1 MSGLFRPRNSE
12 PQAKRPALGDYTTA
26 NYRLV
31 VLSLMAIP
39 IGAAGAG
46 IAWILVRLIGFITN
60 ISFYHTFSFAF
71 NFPTH
76 ETAGW
81 TVFIPTIIGGIL
93 IGLMARYGSEKIR
106 GHGIPEAIEAILLNR
121 SIIEPKVAFWKPLA
135 SALAIGTGGPFGAE
149 GPIIMTGGAF
159 GSLFSQLFKMSSME
173 RKTLM
178 VAGASAGMAG
188 IFATPIAAT
197 LIAVELLLFEWRPRS
212 FIPVAVAAAT
222 ADILRIPLL
231 GAGPLFAYHSPV
243 IPWEGLLICIP
254 VGITGGL
261 LSGLL
266 TWLTYRFEDGFG
278 KLPVHWMWWPA
289 LAGVLIGIA
298 AMIEPN
304 ALGVGYDVIRDL
316 LAGKLIFS
324 AVLGLLIVKSLLWAS
339 TLGSGT
345 SGGVLAPLLIMGG
358 AMGALEARIIPVGD
372 PTLWALIG
380 MTAVLGGTMRS
391 PFTCI
396 VFALELT
403 QDMNAV
409 LPLTIATFV
418 AAACTVLMLKRS
430 VLTEKIARR
439 GHHVT
444 REYSTPPFET
454 MFVED
459 HMTRDVHTLIDS
471 MTVADAVRFF
481 DVHMPVPLH
490 VDEHDPE
497 GYKHGLPV
505 VDAEHKLLGM
515 LRRTYVQK
523 LRDGNYLPTVRIADV
538 VPKVRATGYPDE
550 PLSRVADRM
559 AECDMGCVPILDPR
573 SGVLIGLV
581 TRHDVLRA
589 RATALAEEHVREQI
603 IDLGRHLPRWLRWG
617 PKPAPAGDAAGG
629 GSELIIRG
637 RKSSESTEREHSR
650 RD

>member
-1 MSGLFRPRNSE
+1 MSPHPKSGVPTPRR
-12 PQAKRPALGDYTTA
+12 KRPALGDYTTA
-26 NYRLV
+26 NWRLV
-31 VLSLMAIP
+31 VLSLMAVP
-39 IGAAGAG
+39 IGGAGAG

-60 ISFYHTFSFAF
+60 ISFYHTVSFAF
-71 NFPTH
+71 NFPSH
-76 ETAGW
+76 ETVGW
-81 TVFIPTIIGGIL
+81 MAFIPPIVGGLL

-121 SIIEPKVAFWKPLA
+121 SVIEPKVAVIKPVA
-135 SALAIGTGGPFGAE
+135 SAIAIGTGGPFGAE

-159 GSLFSQLFKMSSME
+159 GSLFAQLFKLSAME

-178 VAGASAGMAG
+178 IAGASAGMAG
-188 IFATPIAAT
+188 IFATPVAAT

-212 FIPVAVAAAT
+212 FIPVAIAAAAAT
-222 ADILRIPLL
+222 IVREPLL
-231 GAGPLFAYHSPV
+231 GAGPLFAYHSALMPLA
-243 IPWEGLLICIP
+243 GLFICIP
-254 VGITGGL
+254 VGITAGL

-289 LAGVLIGIA
+289 IGGVLIGIA
-298 AMIEPN
+298 AMIEPR

-316 LAGKLIFS
+316 LAGNLVFS
-324 AVLGLLIVKSLLWAS
+324 VVLALLIVKSLLWAS

-358 AMGALEARIIPVGD
+358 AMGALEARIIPVGE
-372 PTLWALIG
+372 PTLWALVG

-403 QDMNAV
+403 HDMNAV

-418 AAACTVLMLKRS
+418 AAGCTVLMLKRS
-430 VLTEKIARR
+430 VLTEKISRR

-444 REYSTPPFET
+444 REYSTDPFET

-459 HMTRDVHTLIDS
+459 HMTRDVRTLAGN
-471 MTVADAVRFF
+471 MTVGDAVKFF
-481 DVHMPVPLH
+481 DEHMQLPPH
-490 VDEHDPE
+490 ADERDPE
-497 GYKHGLPV
+497 SYKHGLPV
-505 VDAEHKLLGM
+505 VDDRLKLLGM
-515 LRRTYVQK
+515 LLRTDVGK
-523 LRDGNYLPTVRIADV
+523 LRSGNYLPTVRIADV
-538 VPKVRATGYPDE
+538 TPKARATGYPDE

-559 AECDMGCVPILDPR
+559 AESDMDCVPIVDPQ
-573 SGVLIGLV
+573 SGTLISLV

-589 RATALAEEHVREQI
+589 RAMALGEEHIRERI
-603 IDLGRHLPRWLRWG
+603 IDLHVHLPHWLRNL
-617 PKPAPAGDAAGG
+617 APAHADAGKALHSDVRTVGQKPDAGT
-629 GSELIIRG
+629 
-637 RKSSESTEREHSR
+637 K
-650 RD
+650 RDASKRD

>member
-1 MSGLFRPRNSE
+1 M
-12 PQAKRPALGDYTTA
+12 
-26 NYRLV
+26 
-31 VLSLMAIP
+31 VLLSIMAVP

-60 ISFYHTFSFAF
+60 LSFYHTVSFAF
-71 NFPTH
+71 NFPSN
-76 ETAGW
+76 ETVGW
-81 TVFIPTIIGGIL
+81 MAFIPPIVGGLL
-93 IGLMARYGSEKIR
+93 IGVMARYGSEKIR

-121 SIIEPKVAFWKPLA
+121 SIIEPRVAVIKPIA
-135 SALAIGTGGPFGAE
+135 SAIAIGTGGPFGAE

-159 GSLFSQLFKMSSME
+159 GSLFSQLFKLSTME

-178 VAGASAGMAG
+178 IAGASAGMAG

-212 FIPVAVAAAT
+212 FIPVAMAAA
-222 ADILRIPLL
+222 AAAIVREPLL
-231 GAGPLFAYHSPV
+231 GAGPLFAYHSGLMPF
-243 IPWEGLLICIP
+243 WGLLICIP
-254 VGITGGL
+254 VGITAGL

-289 LAGVLIGIA
+289 LGGVLIGVA
-298 AMIEPN
+298 AMIEPR

-316 LAGKLIFS
+316 LAGNLVFS
-324 AVLGLLIVKSLLWAS
+324 TVLVLLIVKSLLWAS

-396 VFALELT
+396 IFALELT
-403 QDMNAV
+403 HDMNAV

-430 VLTEKIARR
+430 VLTEKISRR

-444 REYSTPPFET
+444 REYSTDPLET

-459 HMTRDVHTLIDS
+459 HMTRDVRSLAGN
-471 MTVADAVRFF
+471 MTVGDALRFF
-481 DVHMPVPLH
+481 DEHMQPPPH
-490 VDEHDPE
+490 VDEQDPDS
-497 GYKHGLPV
+497 YRHGLPV
-505 VDAEHKLLGM
+505 VDEQRKLLGILM
-515 LRRTYVQK
+515 RTDVRK
-523 LRDGNYLPTVRIADV
+523 LRNGNYLPTVRIADV
-538 VPKVRATGYPDE
+538 APKPLVIGYPDE
-550 PLSRVADRM
+550 PLMRVADRM
-559 AECDMGCVPILDPR
+559 AERDVDCVPIVDPH
-573 SGVLIGLV
+573 SGILIGLV

-589 RATALAEEHVREQI
+589 RAQALSEEHERSRI
-603 IDLGRHLPRWLRWG
+603 IELHLPWPRWLRRVRPPG
-617 PKPAPAGDAAGG
+617 GDAGGEVKSDVRIVGQKPDAQSAGHD
-629 GSELIIRG
+629 L
-637 RKSSESTEREHSR
+637 SR
-650 RD
+650 HE